1 MVELELV
8 GIHSD
13 GEHLIVMA
21 PDGERYRL
29 VIDEALRAA
38 VRRDRPHLEK
48 VRSSGAMRPRDI
60 QVQIRAGASAEEV
73 ADASGLPIETVRRYE
88 GPVLAER
95 EHVSMRAQAL
105 PIGRDPDAPVL
116 GDVVLD
122 RLATRGVDTGQV
134 AWDARRNG
142 QEPWQVVVRFS
153 SGEKLREATW
163 EVDLTARMTRAVD
176 DEARWLSETE
186 LESPAGRRHLQS
198 VRSTP
203 VYDQAEE
210 DSDTD
215 DGAGLA
221 ESLQAVDAGLERDA
235 RTDQP
240 ADDDDEATAALLAEL
255 SASRGVRPGA
265 VAEDDGVHLPAH
277 GLDERLERLELLPLH
292 VRESRARQKAGLAV
306 CEDNGVPVVVD
317 RPAELRERFDDGL
330 DGVVEALDRLRH
342 ALAERAQDPTDD
354 GEQDL
359 HLVGEALV
367 E

>member
-48 VRSSGAMRPRDI
+48 VRSSGALRPRDI

-73 ADASGLPIETVRRYE
+73 AEAAGLPIETVRRYE

-95 EHVSMRAQAL
+95 EHVSQRAQAL

-122 RLATRGVDTGQV
+122 RLATRGVDAEQIS
-134 AWDARRNG
+134 WDARRNG
-142 QEPWQVVVRFS
+142 HEPWQVLVRFA

-163 EVDLTARMTRAVD
+163 EVDLTARMTRAID
-176 DEARWLSETE
+176 DEARWLSETD
-186 LESPAGRRHLQS
+186 LETAPARRHLQS

-203 VYDQAEE
+203 VYDVEADEHGDGTE
-210 DSDTD
+210 DH
-215 DGAGLA
+215 LA
-221 ESLQAVDAGLERDA
+221 QSLQAVDAGLA
-235 RTDQP
+235 REAGSGATDRP
-240 ADDDDEATAALLAEL
+240 DEDQTTAALLDEL
-255 SASRGVRPGA
+255 SANRGVRPGSPEEEA
-265 VAEDDGVHLPAH
+265 GQD
-277 GLDERLERLELLPLH
+277 
-292 VRESRARQKAGLAV
+292 VREPMLWDDPPAAHPSASHPEETP
-306 CEDNGVPVVVD
+306 EDAQVLSPPGEEPALEAEEKPKPAPRRRTRRNRRTSVPSWDEIVFGAKND
-317 RPAELRERFDDGL
+317 
-330 DGVVEALDRLRH
+330 
-342 ALAERAQDPTDD
+342 
-354 GEQDL
+354 
-359 HLVGEALV
+359 
-367 E
+367 

>member
-265 VAEDDGVHLPAH
+265 VAEDDGVHEPMLWEDPPAAH
-277 GLDERLERLELLPLH
+277 PSASHPEETP
-292 VRESRARQKAGLAV
+292 ESPEVLTS
-306 CEDNGVPVVVD
+306 P
-317 RPAELRERFDDGL
+317 
-330 DGVVEALDRLRH
+330 
-342 ALAERAQDPTDD
+342 
-354 GEQDL
+354 GEQPA
-359 HLVGEALV
+359 VEPEGEEEAKPAPRRRSRRSRRTSV
-367 E
+367 PSWDEIVFGAKND

>member
-60 QVQIRAGASAEEV
+60 QVQIRAGASAEDVAEV
-73 ADASGLPIETVRRYE
+73 SGLPIETVRRYE

-95 EHVSMRAQAL
+95 EHVSMRAQGL
-105 PIGRDPDAPVL
+105 PIGRDSGAPVL

-122 RLATRGVDTGQV
+122 RLATRGVDTDSIS
-134 AWDARRNG
+134 WDARRNG
-142 QEPWQVVVRFS
+142 HEPWQVLVRFS
-153 SGEKLREATW
+153 SGDKLREATW
-163 EVDLTARMTRAVD
+163 EVDLTAKMTRAVD
-176 DEARWLSETE
+176 DEARWLSETD
-186 LESPAGRRHLQS
+186 LESPSGRRHLQS

-203 VYDQAEE
+203 LYDQADDEQE
-210 DSDTD
+210 AATD
-215 DGAGLA
+215 AELV

-235 RTDQP
+235 RTDHDP
-240 ADDDDEATAALLAEL
+240 EDEDEATAALLAEL

-265 VAEDDGVHLPAH
+265 VAEDDGVHEPMLWDDPPAGH
-277 GLDERLERLELLPLH
+277 PPAAHPSASHPEETP
-292 VRESRARQKAGLAV
+292 ESPEVLT
-306 CEDNGVPVVVD
+306 P
-317 RPAELRERFDDGL
+317 P
-330 DGVVEALDRLRH
+330 
-342 ALAERAQDPTDD
+342 
-354 GEQDL
+354 GEQP
-359 HLVGEALV
+359 AV
-367 E
+367 EPESEEQEKKQAPRRRTRKNRRTSVPSWDEIVFGAKND